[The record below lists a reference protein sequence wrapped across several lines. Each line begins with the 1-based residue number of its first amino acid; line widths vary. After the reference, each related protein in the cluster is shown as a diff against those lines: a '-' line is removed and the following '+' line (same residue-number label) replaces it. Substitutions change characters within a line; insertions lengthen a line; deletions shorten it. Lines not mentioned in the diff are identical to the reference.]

1 MYQKEEYSRN
11 RKAIMIALF
20 KQPMD
25 FTALKDETRLSEPTL
40 SKHIKDL
47 LNSRFIEV
55 RVEGR
60 RRIYNITEK
69 GLNSELRMYLAGID
83 SALKVLESG
92 KNFWKIA
99 GMEAV
104 KMVSAG
110 DDALN
115 TFIQALAR
123 HSPVEYADDRKG
135 KEIFD
140 RIVSKMESAS
150 SNLEKLKKN
159 IEEVEL
165 RGGDADPLR
174 EKFRE
179 KLDAYTAI
187 YFALGPPFSYMWKN
201 MCEEFD

>member
-1 MYQKEEYSRN
+1 MYQKNEYSKN
-11 RKAIMIALF
+11 RRAILIALF

-40 SKHIKDL
+40 SKHLRDL

-55 RVEGR
+55 KVEGR
-60 RRIYNITEK
+60 RKIYNITEK

-92 KNFWKIA
+92 KNFWKTA

-110 DDALN
+110 NEALN

-123 HSPVEYADDRKG
+123 HSPIEYADERKG

-140 RIVSKMESAS
+140 GIVSKIAS
-150 SNLEKLKKN
+150 TSSKLEKLRKN
-159 IEEVEL
+159 IEEVEM
-165 RGGDADPLR
+165 RGGDADALR

-201 MCEEFD
+201 MCEELE

>member
-1 MYQKEEYSRN
+1 MV
-11 RKAIMIALF
+11 ALF

-40 SKHIKDL
+40 SKHLRDL
-47 LNSRFIEV
+47 LNSGFIEM

-60 RRIYNITEK
+60 RKIYNITER
-69 GLNSELRMYLAGID
+69 GLNSELRMHLAGID
-83 SALKVLESG
+83 SALRVLESG
-92 KNFWKIA
+92 KDFWKTA
-99 GMEAV
+99 GVEAV

-110 DDALN
+110 NEALN

-123 HSPVEYADDRKG
+123 HSPVEYADSRKG

-140 RIVSKMESAS
+140 SIVSKMESAF

-159 IEEVEL
+159 IEEVEM
-165 RGGDADPLR
+165 RGGDADLLR
-174 EKFRE
+174 EKLRE
-179 KLDAYTAI
+179 KLDVYTAI